1 LAATRNGKSKEK
13 NMSKTIVITGAT
25 AGIGRDAALHFAR
38 QGHTVFAAGR
48 RRPALES
55 LEQEAAA
62 SGGTIH
68 GLVLDVTDA
77 ASIARALEEVQ
88 RRAGRI
94 DVLVNNAGYGQTGP
108 LEELSDG
115 ELRAQFETNVFGL
128 MAMTRAFLP
137 LLRAAGGGHILNVS
151 SVGGRTTMPLFGA
164 YHASKYAVEA
174 LSDALRYELHS
185 AGIKVVLIEPG
196 PIRTE
201 FGDVAVSTLHRSS
214 ESPYAAGYA
223 RADWFKQFSDKQ
235 AVGPEK
241 VTRVMERAIST
252 SRPAARYVV
261 PFTSRL
267 ALWLAAVV
275 PQRLY
280 DAMMRWATGLHRP
293 RLSVAGSRPQLG
305 AHAS

>member
-1 LAATRNGKSKEK
+1 
-13 NMSKTIVITGAT
+13 MSKTIVITGAT

-48 RRPALES
+48 RRAALES
-55 LEQEAAA
+55 LEQQVAA
-62 SGGTIH
+62 SGATGKIH

-77 ASIARALEEVQ
+77 ASIARALDEVQ

-94 DVLVNNAGYGQTGP
+94 DVLINNAGYGQTGP

-151 SVGGRTTMPLFGA
+151 SIGGRTTMPLFGA

-185 AGIKVVLIEPG
+185 SGIKVVLIEPG

-201 FGDVAVSTLHRSS
+201 FGDVAIRTLEKYRTPTPIGDSR
-214 ESPYAAGYA
+214 YAAGYA

-235 AVGPEK
+235 AVGPER
-241 VTRVMERAIST
+241 VTQVMERAIST

-261 PFTSRL
+261 PFSSRL
-267 ALWLAAVV
+267 ALWMASVV

-280 DAMMRWATGLHRP
+280 DAIMRWATGLCRP
-293 RLSVAGSRPQLG
+293 RLAAHRSRPQLG
-305 AHAS
+305 VHAG